1 MTQLRIAILSV
12 GDELVLGQIDDT
24 NASWLARRI
33 PALGVMAGER
43 RTVGD
48 DQASIARAIVELS
61 RTHSAVVVTGG
72 LGPTL
77 DDLTREALADAI
89 ALASGESRAP
99 LEEDPAG
106 IAHLRKWFE
115 EKGRVMPPLNRRQA
129 LRPPGTSLLANPNGT
144 APGIATWSSA
154 PLCVFCLPGPPRE
167 MQPMFDAEVAPQI
180 AVDGAVVLTAALH
193 TVGLGE
199 SSLAEILGELMDRS
213 RMPSVGTTAKAG
225 IVTIRIRAEGNVI
238 DAQRALDATVD
249 VCRSRVSNIIFGRDE
264 DTLESSVGALLL
276 AYGATLAT
284 AESCTGG
291 LVSARLTDVPGSSAW
306 FKGGFVVYANERKM
320 EDLGVPSS
328 VLDEFGA
335 VSHATAVALARG
347 ALRRTTSDYAIST
360 TGVAGPTGGSL
371 EKPVGTV
378 FIAIADRARAEVC
391 SRRFQMTG
399 SRQTIRERSTVMAL
413 AALRNALLDN
423 PLQSLLWAESERVHV
438 EPL

>member
-1 MTQLRIAILSV
+1 MKTTNRLI
-12 GDELVLGQIDDT
+12 LVLSD
-24 NASWLARRI
+24 LH
-33 PALGVMAGER
+33 
-43 RTVGD
+43 VG
-48 DQASIARAIVELS
+48 S
-61 RTHSAVVVTGG
+61 
-72 LGPTL
+72 
-77 DDLTREALADAI
+77 
-89 ALASGESRAP
+89 
-99 LEEDPAG
+99 
-106 IAHLRKWFE
+106 
-115 EKGRVMPPLNRRQA
+115 
-129 LRPPGTSLLANPNGT
+129 
-144 APGIATWSSA
+144 
-154 PLCVFCLPGPPRE
+154 
-167 MQPMFDAEVAPQI
+167 
-180 AVDGAVVLTAALH
+180 
-193 TVGLGE
+193 TVGLWPADFVSNEGNPIGQNHFQKWLWKCWVDMNE
-199 SSLAEILGELMDRS
+199 WVAKVTDGQPYDIVINGDIVDGIHHKTLQVMTPDLGDQVTAVKQILGELMDRS

-225 IVTIRIRAEGNVI
+225 IVTIRIRAEGNAI

-276 AYGATLAT
+276 AHGATLAT

-413 AALRNALLDN
+413 AALRNALLEN